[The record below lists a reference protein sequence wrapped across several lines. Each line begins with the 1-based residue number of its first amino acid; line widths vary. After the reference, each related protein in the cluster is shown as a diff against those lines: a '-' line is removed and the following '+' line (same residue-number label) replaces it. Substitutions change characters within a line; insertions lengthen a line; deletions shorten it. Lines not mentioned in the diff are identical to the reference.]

1 MLSMAASEDDES
13 AALNITIILSL
24 TFRCENTSAMLAVF
38 FDDGKKDVI
47 FSSKS
52 IREAIRTSMTM
63 LENIVPQKAAL

>member
-1 MLSMAASEDDES
+1 
-13 AALNITIILSL
+13 
-24 TFRCENTSAMLAVF
+24 MLAVF

-47 FSSKS
+47 FSSIS